1 MRVNRFTFATV
12 LAVTAFTAAVAQAGT
27 ITGAT
32 GPIRVD
38 DKPVT
43 VSAGTTVSLKKGQKV
58 ETLGAT
64 VTYRS
69 DTGDLITLN
78 SGSVAIEQETFDTGA
93 AIFLSKGSASGTLTE
108 KTRIGASAGWIGAP
122 KGGSAKV
129 QIEPAGGL
137 ENSEALFRTTDG
149 EAWVQYFDF
158 AVLLRKSQSVILDI
172 DPAAHGTL
180 CFRTG
185 QQNPGDVEIR
195 KATAAG
201 VIYSYVPKATIG
213 CISDVENENKTKICN
228 DINSLKTAKIHIKT
242 QFGTKAPNEADI
254 GPGTCA
260 QIDNATGAI
269 EVLFTSVKFEI
280 LERAISL
287 TTEFATLAQSNF
299 SDVK

>member
-1 MRVNRFTFATV
+1 MRVMRFTLAAV
-12 LAVTAFTAAVAQAGT
+12 LALTAFTAAAAQAGT

-32 GPIRVD
+32 GPIKVD
-38 DKPVT
+38 DASVT
-43 VSAGTTVSLKKGQKV
+43 LTPGKTITLKKGQKV
-58 ETLGAT
+58 DTLGAT

-69 DTGDLITLN
+69 DTGDVITLN
-78 SGSVAIEQETFDTGA
+78 SGTVAIEHETVDTGA

-108 KTRIGASAGWIGAP
+108 KTRIGAAAGWIGAP

-129 QIEPAGGL
+129 QIEPAGGR
-137 ENSEALFRTTDG
+137 ENSEALFRTTEG

-158 AVLLRKSQSVILDI
+158 AVLLRKSQSAILDV
-172 DPAAHGTL
+172 DPASHGTL

-195 KATAAG
+195 KATTAG
-201 VIYSYVPKATIG
+201 VIHTYVPKATIG
-213 CISDVENENKTKICN
+213 CISDVEGENKTKICN

-242 QFGTKAPNEADI
+242 LFSGKSPNEADI

-260 QIDNATGAI
+260 LIDNATGAI
-269 EVLFTSVKFEI
+269 EVLFTAVRFEI